1 MSAAKN
7 ISRKLLLT
15 AVFFIIWTGV
25 ISVFQIRPI
34 YLPGPKDIINSF
46 IAMRAFLPS
55 SILSSLRITLSGF
68 LIGAVIGVGMGLL
81 MAYSRTFMNI
91 VGPFMEFTRPIPIFA
106 MIPLFMIWFGL
117 GLWPQILLVALGVST
132 VLGVQTYEAVRNI
145 PSVYINASYNLGA
158 KKSVMF
164 KTVICPYIVPH
175 LIGAIRVAAGTSWGL
190 DVAAEFMG
198 VQSGLGYTMIV
209 RQMYLDTP
217 AIIAV
222 VLIYSVLA
230 IILDQIIRLIE
241 RRLTRWTE
249 REKMSF

>member
-1 MSAAKN
+1 MSTAKN
-7 ISRKLLLT
+7 LSRKVLLI
-15 AVFFIIWTGV
+15 AVFFIVWIGV
-25 ISVFQIRPI
+25 VTIFKIKPI
-34 YLPGPKDIINSF
+34 YLPAPSDIIEAFS
-46 IAMRAFLPS
+46 AMKGSLVP

-68 LIGAVIGVGMGLL
+68 VIGSALGVGMGLL
-81 MAYSRTFMNI
+81 MAYSKTFMNI

-158 KKSVMF
+158 KKSTMF

-198 VQSGLGYTMIV
+198 VQSGLGYIMIV

-222 VLIYSVLA
+222 VLVYSVLA
-230 IILDQIIRLIE
+230 IILDQIIRVIE
-241 RRLTRWTE
+241 RRLTKWTE
-249 REKMSF
+249 REKMAL

>member
-1 MSAAKN
+1 MDRAKN
-7 ISRKLLLT
+7 ITRKLLLLIL
-15 AVFFIIWTGV
+15 FFIIWSGAV
-25 ISVFQIRPI
+25 AIFKIKPI
-34 YLPGPKDIINSF
+34 YLPAPRDILDSF
-46 IAMRAFLPS
+46 IAMKASLPG

-68 LIGAVIGVGMGLL
+68 AIGAVFGVGMGLL
-81 MAYSRTFMNI
+81 MAYSKTFMNI
-91 VGPFMEFTRPIPIFA
+91 IGPFMEFTRPIPIFA

-145 PSVYINASYNLGA
+145 PSVYINASTNLGA

-164 KTVICPYIVPH
+164 RTVILPYIVPH
-175 LIGAIRVAAGTSWGL
+175 LVGAIRVAAATSWGL

-217 AIIAV
+217 SIIAV

-230 IILDQIIRLIE
+230 IILDQIIRVIE
-241 RRLTRWTE
+241 RRITRWTE
-249 REKMSF
+249 RENVAF

>member
-34 YLPGPKDIINSF
+34 YLPGPEDIIDSF
-46 IAMRAFLPS
+46 IAMRDSLPS

-68 LIGAVIGVGMGLL
+68 LIGAVIGVGLGLL

>member
-1 MSAAKN
+1 MSTAKN
-7 ISRKLLLT
+7 ISRKVLMI
-15 AVFFIIWTGV
+15 AVFFFVWTGA
-25 ISVFQIRPI
+25 IGIFHIRPI
-34 YLPGPKDIINSF
+34 YLPGPKDIIDSF
-46 IAMRAFLPS
+46 VAMRASLPS

-68 LIGAVIGVGMGLL
+68 VIGALIGVGMGLL

-164 KTVICPYIVPH
+164 RTVICPYIVPH

-222 VLIYSVLA
+222 VLIYSFLA
-230 IILDQIIRLIE
+230 IILDQIIRMIE

>member
-34 YLPGPKDIINSF
+34 YLPGPEDIIDSF
-46 IAMRAFLPS
+46 IAMRDSLPS

-241 RRLTRWTE
+241 RKLTRWTE

>member
-1 MSAAKN
+1 MGRAKN
-7 ISRKLLLT
+7 ISRKLLMI
-15 AVFFIIWTGV
+15 VIFFIIWSGAV
-25 ISVFQIRPI
+25 RIFQIKPI
-34 YLPGPKDIINSF
+34 YLPAPHDILNSF
-46 IAMRAFLPS
+46 IAMKDSLPGS
-55 SILSSLRITLSGF
+55 VLSSLRITLSGF
-68 LIGAVIGVGMGLL
+68 AIGAVFGVGMGLL

-145 PSVYINASYNLGA
+145 PSVYINASTNLGA

-164 KTVICPYIVPH
+164 RTVIFPYIVPH
-175 LIGAIRVAAGTSWGL
+175 LVGAIRVAAATSWGL

-230 IILDQIIRLIE
+230 IILDQIIRMIE
-241 RRLTRWTE
+241 RRITRWTE
-249 REKMSF
+249 REEVSF